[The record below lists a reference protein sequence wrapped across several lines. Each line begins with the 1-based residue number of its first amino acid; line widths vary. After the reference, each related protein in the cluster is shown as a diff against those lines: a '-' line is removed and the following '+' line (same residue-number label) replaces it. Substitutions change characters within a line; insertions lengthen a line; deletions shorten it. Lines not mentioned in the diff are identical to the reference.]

1 MSAAN
6 AYSTEEERR
15 EATQL
20 AGERSDEGQEAS
32 LREETHH
39 HRATKYV
46 EKGGEAREAQGA
58 QEAEG
63 GQTGEASKGGSHQPH
78 RHKGDTAAD
87 IAQHDR
93 ELHGV
98 RDSTKLD
105 AVHRCAA
112 AWLSRS
118 A

>member
-1 MSAAN
+1 M
-6 AYSTEEERR
+6 
-15 EATQL
+15 
-20 AGERSDEGQEAS
+20 
-32 LREETHH
+32 
-39 HRATKYV
+39 

-63 GQTGEASKGGSHQPH
+63 GQTGEASKGGSHQQHHPH

-105 AVHRCAA
+105 AVRCAA
-112 AWLSRS
+112 AWLSRR